1 MLGRKLADIEAS
13 GADIVVGSDVSCLMH
28 IGGGL
33 HRRGSR
39 VRVMHLAEVLAPAV
53 KP

>member
-1 MLGRKLADIEAS
+1 VIAT
-13 GADIVVGSDVSCLMH
+13 DVSCLMH

-39 VRVMHLAEVLAPAV
+39 VQARHVAEVLASGPGSDPRGATRS
-53 KP
+53 

>member
-1 MLGRKLADIEAS
+1 
-13 GADIVVGSDVSCLMH
+13 MH

-39 VRVMHLAEVLAPAV
+39 VQVRHVAEVLASGESPSPKRADV
-53 KP
+53 AAPGTSGDARE

>member
-1 MLGRKLADIEAS
+1 MLRRKLADIEAS
-13 GADIVVGSDVSCLMH
+13 GAGVVVGSDVSCLMH

-39 VRVMHLAEVLAPAV
+39 VRVLHLAEVLAPAV